1 MADEVAP
8 PDEVTPA
15 DDLTPP
21 NEVTP
26 PDDLI
31 VPALELAVLVAR
43 VLTQM
48 RPPVP
53 VPKRIRSLARFTK
66 LPASARGTVRRV
78 LDDDEEFRGRVA
90 ATTEQIEVPRA
101 SWLFLHRPE
110 GWTAELETL
119 AADAAEAEAGED
131 ATRADRGL
139 HRRLAGAEDRIV
151 RLEEALLAAQA
162 ASAVADERLEV
173 ERKSRRDVEARLTEL
188 GRKLTA
194 AETERARDRR
204 RADEAEAR
212 AAERREPRGND
223 AEIEA
228 ERAARLDAEQR
239 AAFLASDAERLRAA
253 LAAASAVL
261 ADVIDAD
268 ASAGNRPAPPVD
280 ELAAPRARRVTRRT
294 RRPAPLPP
302 AVFDDSP
309 EAAAHLVRVPG
320 MLLLIDGYN
329 VTLSTWGELPI
340 AAQRSRLIDAC
351 AELAARSSAEVLIV
365 FDGAEEPGDVPPAWR
380 RAQVRW
386 RFSPP
391 GVEADDVLLGIVAEL
406 DAMRPVTVAS
416 SDRRVRDGARSLG
429 ANAISTPQL
438 LGALRREPG

>member
-1 MADEVAP
+1 MPVVWARPGGPAARAGLMADEVAP

-261 ADVIDAD
+261 ADVIGDGRVSRQPARSTGRR
-268 ASAGNRPAPPVD
+268 AGGTRTAPRHPPHPSAG
-280 ELAAPRARRVTRRT
+280 
-294 RRPAPLPP
+294 
-302 AVFDDSP
+302 
-309 EAAAHLVRVPG
+309 AAAAGRVR
-320 MLLLIDGYN
+320 
-329 VTLSTWGELPI
+329 
-340 AAQRSRLIDAC
+340 RL
-351 AELAARSSAEVLIV
+351 ARSG
-365 FDGAEEPGDVPPAWR
+365 GASRPCPR
-380 RAQVRW
+380 
-386 RFSPP
+386 
-391 GVEADDVLLGIVAEL
+391 
-406 DAMRPVTVAS
+406 DAAA
-416 SDRRVRDGARSLG
+416 DRRLQRHTVDVG
-429 ANAISTPQL
+429 
-438 LGALRREPG
+438 